1 MAQESSV
8 RRLQH
13 SCDPALAGSEQEEQ
27 WGDVASGM
35 HRRITE
41 KELVQE
47 LERNSRGYS
56 RAQTMVVSS
65 DSSLRRLTPQWSR
78 RVLAEGCS
86 TPATPRLQGANRRS
100 SGDTLRQGR
109 IGASPRNVGWSRAW
123 TMRTGEPSRTQALS
137 ALTKKK
143 KVPHPSAQLL
153 AALLRRPWRVRRT
166 SRR

>member
-1 MAQESSV
+1 MNG
-8 RRLQH
+8 H
-13 SCDPALAGSEQEEQ
+13 P
-27 WGDVASGM
+27 
-35 HRRITE
+35 

-47 LERNSRGYS
+47 LERLRESYS

-78 RVLAEGCS
+78 RVLSEGCS

-100 SGDTLRQGR
+100 SGETLRQGR

-137 ALTKKK
+137 ALTKQKK
-143 KVPHPSAQLL
+143 GSASLSSAFGSSSSAPL
-153 AALLRRPWRVRRT
+153 ASPKNLKTLMQSQA
-166 SRR
+166 